1 MIKVFLIFLFAF
13 SQPALAYSP
22 INDPFDDS
30 SVKLFVGYRGG
41 HVIVGEM
48 TNLRLTN
55 QLSLQVGVESEIEQ
69 LQGLGMSPLNVSFG
83 FGVKYGSYGIYHDC
97 AHELDGLSSGVRGYI
112 RNRLYVDF

>member
-1 MIKVFLIFLFAF
+1 MIKVFLILLLAVAHPAF
-13 SQPALAYSP
+13 AYSP

-41 HVIVGEM
+41 HVILGEM
-48 TNLRLTN
+48 TNVRLAN
-55 QLSLQVGVESEIEQ
+55 QFSLQIGVESEIEQ